1 MATPLQDQTQI
12 SGLAE
17 NISAAQNTIPVDERN
32 PTGGP
37 TPMGAGANEGVGMGN
52 SNYSLNDMPI
62 TQVNG
67 KDLSKTKLNYTT
79 GGVDQNAFPEGM
91 V

>member
-1 MATPLQDQTQI
+1 MPTPLQDQTQI

-17 NISAAQNTIPVDERN
+17 NISAAVDTIPVDETN

-37 TPMGAGANEGVGMGN
+37 TPMGAGATVGVGMGN
-52 SNYSLNDMPI
+52 SNYALNDTPI

-79 GGVDQNAFPEGM
+79 GGVDPNAFPQEL

>member
-17 NISAAQNTIPVDERN
+17 NISAAPGTVPVDETN
-32 PTGGP
+32 PTGGSA
-37 TPMGAGANEGVGMGN
+37 PMGAGSTVGVGMGN
-52 SNYSLNDMPI
+52 NNYALND
-62 TQVNG
+62 TTLAEVNG
-67 KDLSKTKLNYTT
+67 KNLSKTKLNYTT
-79 GGVDQNAFPEGM
+79 GGVDQNAFPEDM